1 MLEEKDKCGYNV
13 IWIDRPESELQDLL
27 CPICGE
33 VYREPVQTNNA
44 QPFANSDDEKEPCGH
59 HFCEK
64 CILRWLEEQETCPTC
79 RRSLTS
85 DQLAADMTLRRK
97 IRNLPCKCR
106 NDSEKCSSKGTI
118 GRDGQW
124 WLVHEQ
130 ECLFTQIECPLCHL
144 YVGTRQNMNEHLLLT
159 CQNAFIGCRY
169 QCGGILP
176 RKLTEEH
183 EMECVYRPLECKDCK
198 MKIPFVLYKIHLAT
212 CKMLALPCDFSSFG
226 CKVTFLRKDLQTKEK
241 HTQEQMGFH
250 LSLVMKEMR
259 ILKERINKLEGKLE
273 EEENVEGNEEIEKI
287 NSLDQKYQQQ
297 EFAFAWSLSW
307 CDPKM
312 KTYSGILIEAFG
324 GKWGF
329 AYGSKRASPD
339 DIPIFIKC
347 HDLNDKIL
355 LIDYGIAVVDPRTGE
370 EMKQYKK
377 LAREFQKNDEYGYTS
392 LIKLSDLEKAGA
404 FDRMKG
410 LSTLLFRARLR
421 LASR

>member
-1 MLEEKDKCGYNV
+1 V
-13 IWIDRPESELQDLL
+13 I
-27 CPICGE
+27 
-33 VYREPVQTNNA
+33 
-44 QPFANSDDEKEPCGH
+44 
-59 HFCEK
+59 
-64 CILRWLEEQETCPTC
+64 
-79 RRSLTS
+79 SLH
-85 DQLAADMTLRRK
+85 
-97 IRNLPCKCR
+97 
-106 NDSEKCSSKGTI
+106 
-118 GRDGQW
+118 
-124 WLVHEQ
+124 LVVKS
-130 ECLFTQIECPLCHL
+130 L
-144 YVGTRQNMNEHLLLT
+144 
-159 CQNAFIGCRY
+159 
-169 QCGGILP
+169 
-176 RKLTEEH
+176 
-183 EMECVYRPLECKDCK
+183 
-198 MKIPFVLYKIHLAT
+198 
-212 CKMLALPCDFSSFG
+212 
-226 CKVTFLRKDLQTKEK
+226 FLRKDLQTKEK